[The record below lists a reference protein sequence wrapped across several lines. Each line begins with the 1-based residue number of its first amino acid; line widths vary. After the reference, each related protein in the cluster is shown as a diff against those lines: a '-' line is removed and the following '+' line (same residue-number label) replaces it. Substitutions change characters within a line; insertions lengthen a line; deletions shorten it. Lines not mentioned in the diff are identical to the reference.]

1 MDAKPLNRQFD
12 RNGGSKLALD
22 WRVLGILNLYR
33 VLVPLVL
40 VSLYSLGGGRGLA
53 VDSPRLFFS
62 AAVFYLIFGLFSVI
76 WCAIAWAPPICK
88 PSCRRRSTSSF

>member
-1 MDAKPLNRQFD
+1 LVLLFWIKPTGSAKQPGTEEPPQGEKPLKPHFD
-12 RNGGSKLALD
+12 RNSGSKLALD

-53 VDSPRLFFS
+53 VESPRLFF
-62 AAVFYLIFGLFSVI
+62 AADVF
-76 WCAIAWAPPICK
+76 
-88 PSCRRRSTSSF
+88 